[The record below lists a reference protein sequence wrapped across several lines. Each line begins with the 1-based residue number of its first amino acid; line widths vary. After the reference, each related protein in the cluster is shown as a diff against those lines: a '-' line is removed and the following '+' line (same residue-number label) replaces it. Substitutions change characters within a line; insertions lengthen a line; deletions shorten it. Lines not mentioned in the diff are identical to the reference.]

1 LNLKMPILKK
11 KTEKRVKK
19 ENYYERIQE

>member
-11 KTEKRVKK
+11 KSEKRVKK
-19 ENYYERIQE
+19 ENYYERI